1 MFLEGL
7 SGGRGAVGFAE
18 RPWSEVTSRQIT
30 KATKDILE
38 WDSLDWRCIR
48 YCRPK
53 LTALFGLKSNKSLR
67 FIRIRLLNVKS
78 PAGGLPTS
86 AWANK
91 IRHCNL
97 LSDQR
102 TIIRINILALIILI
116 IIVNIIIIIVIAK
129 KRKGGAEQEAAAA
142 VLSIPHCTALHW
154 YEGTIPQYNGNFFSY
169 FNYLSHRNAGRR
181 RHLDKTPRLYIS
193 IIVIWISSAQ
203 PIIFK

>member
-7 SGGRGAVGFAE
+7 PSGRGAVGFAE

-86 AWANK
+86 AWADK

-97 LSDQR
+97 LSDQSA
-102 TIIRINILALIILI
+102 IIRTNILALIILI
-116 IIVNIIIIIVIAK
+116 LVNIIIIIAIAK

-142 VLSIPHCTALHW
+142 VLSILHCTALHC
-154 YEGTIPQYNGNFFSY
+154 YEGTIPQCNGKFFHI
-169 FNYLSHRNAGRR
+169 L
-181 RHLDKTPRLYIS
+181 I
-193 IIVIWISSAQ
+193 AQ
-203 PIIFK
+203 ECGKA